1 MSDPTSEPPQ
11 ARPWQRHLL
20 LALALVAVVHSA
32 ILVIWLSP
40 SGPVRDSIG
49 DRRLE
54 TYVNPYFGQ
63 AWGAM
68 APNAQFVDETFRF
81 RARVKDDVTGKV
93 AVTDWIDVTS
103 MDDAMLRHDVRP
115 SRVHSIARRLATNLN
130 GAMYGLDA
138 QQRALVK
145 TSYGKLSPAELES
158 RLVGLGRIGAVRS
171 YLTYD
176 QMATRFAS
184 MYAAATF
191 EGRVV
196 AVQYRIGRR
205 TVPSADRRDGQDVRD
220 EKFAWF
226 EFGYRGAFKA
236 TYEAQS
242 AFDDYVGRQAS

>member
-11 ARPWQRHLL
+11 AKPWQRHLVL
-20 LALALVAVVHSA
+20 TLALVAAVHSA
-32 ILVIWLSP
+32 ILVVWLSP

-49 DRRLE
+49 DQKLE

-93 AVTDWIDVTS
+93 EATDWIDVTAA
-103 MDDAMLRHDVRP
+103 DDTALRHDVRP
-115 SRVHSIARRLATNLN
+115 ARANTISRRLATNLN

-138 QQRALVK
+138 RQRALVR
-145 TSYGKLSPAELES
+145 TSHGKLSPAELES
-158 RLVGLGRIGAVRS
+158 RLVKLGRIPAVRS
-171 YLTYD
+171 YLAYD

-184 MYAAATF
+184 MYAAARF
-191 EGRVV
+191 DGRIV

-220 EKFAWF
+220 VKFTWF

-236 TYEAQS
+236 SYEAQS